1 MTDDPNSSL
10 EALSD
15 QELIARCKVLKGKSR
30 HPEHQALFAE
40 LKRRNCRALSDTDLC
55 AMVAQVLEEVAGREG
70 VLNPA
75 DRALVSEI
83 LRRKLLTQF

>member
-1 MTDDPNSSL
+1 MTYETNSSL

-15 QELIARCKVLKGKSR
+15 QELTARCGALKGKSR

-55 AMVAQVLEEVAGREG
+55 AMVAQVLEEVAAREG

-83 LRRKLLTQF
+83 LRRELLTQF